1 MIRRH
6 RPRPCVVYPTS
17 LAGNAVETRW
27 VPHAPGQRAA
37 DDRGAHRPEIVTPRV
52 HRAKRCE
59 ARPEARCDVTGG
71 WSTRVTRAE
80 REERP
85 EGSAH
90 RPHRP
95 SSCLQQMMSNDF
107 VAFKFTSSILYLE
120 EGPGSHGRLP
130 SPNGRIPVRR
140 RPHPRASPHRTH
152 DLLHPRRAHLLPV
165 RRASRPSDALIHQ
178 HPCKQNTASY

>member
-1 MIRRH
+1 VIRRR
-6 RPRPCVVYPTS
+6 RPRPRVVHPTS
-17 LAGNAVETRW
+17 LAGNAVETRR

-107 VAFKFTSSILYLE
+107 VAFKFMLYFIPRGGARLAWPPPVSQRAHPRTPSSA
-120 EGPGSHGRLP
+120 PARFAP
-130 SPNGRIPVRR
+130 
-140 RPHPRASPHRTH
+140 PHPRSPPSA
-152 DLLHPRRAHLLPV
+152 PRSSPA
-165 RRASRPSDALIHQ
+165 RASRQQP
-178 HPCKQNTASY
+178 